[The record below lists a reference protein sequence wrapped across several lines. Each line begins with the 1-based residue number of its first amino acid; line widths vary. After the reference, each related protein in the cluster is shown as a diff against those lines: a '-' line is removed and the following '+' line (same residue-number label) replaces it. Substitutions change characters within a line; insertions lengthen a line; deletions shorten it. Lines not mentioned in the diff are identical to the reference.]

1 MSSSLSAIFLQ
12 QALIDLH
19 LSIAED
25 NEYSS
30 VSQTLMCTLTI
41 QESYENAGSCS
52 VDLVGPGGADE
63 SLTTLSIRDS
73 YC

>member
-19 LSIAED
+19 LSIAEG

-41 QESYENAGSCS
+41 QESCENAGSYS
-52 VDLVGPGGADE
+52 VGLGG
-63 SLTTLSIRDS
+63 TRW
-73 YC
+73 C